1 MSDQSGQ
8 SGQSPGAFARNLAGY
23 HASPGRKALLLVRNL
38 GLRVVKRQT
47 CCGHPG
53 EPGC

>member
-1 MSDQSGQ
+1 VSRGL
-8 SGQSPGAFARNLAGY
+8 GAFARNLARSEAGL
-23 HASPGRKALLLVRNL
+23 GRRAWLLVRNL
-38 GLRVVKRQT
+38 GLRGVRRQL